1 MNHQT
6 FQKTIYIPPGA
17 CQLTLLPAPSD
28 HLVVLCLCTH
38 LNCYQIQSCFEPET
52 ADLLLLTSAQTQLRI
67 TSLWFQQNACNSQ
80 THTCTQFESVAFQV
94 HAITHSSHSICAV
107 LMYEFECVGDI
118 LRPTWI
124 VTTSLRQGKRKAV

>member
-38 LNCYQIQSCFEPET
+38 LNCYKIQSCFEPET
-52 ADLLLLTSAQTQLRI
+52 ADLLLLTSPQTESRI

-80 THTCTQFESVAFQV
+80 THTSIQFESTAFQI
-94 HAITHSSHSICAV
+94 HAIMYSRHSIYAV
-107 LMYEFECVGDI
+107 LMYQLECVGDI
-118 LRPTWI
+118 FRPTWI
-124 VTTSLRQGKRKAV
+124 VSTL